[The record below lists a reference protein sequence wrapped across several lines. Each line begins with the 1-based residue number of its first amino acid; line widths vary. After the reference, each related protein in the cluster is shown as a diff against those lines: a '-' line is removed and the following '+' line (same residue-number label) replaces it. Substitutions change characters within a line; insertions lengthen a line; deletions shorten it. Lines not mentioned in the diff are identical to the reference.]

1 GGTSGRRS
9 PSTPSWRPPAAS
21 ASLPVRH
28 TSPRRNRMSR
38 SSSSLS
44 AFSDGQTESPRRTS
58 HVGTWLPAV
67 CWMLLITIASADRD
81 SGPRGARLLGPLLR
95 WLLPSLAEEAIDV
108 LVLIARKLVH
118 FVVFGIL
125 ALLILRGLAA
135 RAAG

>member
-1 GGTSGRRS
+1 
-9 PSTPSWRPPAAS
+9 
-21 ASLPVRH
+21 
-28 TSPRRNRMSR
+28 
-38 SSSSLS
+38 
-44 AFSDGQTESPRRTS
+44 
-58 HVGTWLPAV
+58 
-67 CWMLLITIASADRD
+67 MLLITIASADRD

-135 RAAG
+135 RAAGRLPARIHALALALTIAFAVFDEIHQTFVPARVGSPVDVLIDSLGAAAALAGARRIGRRRCS